1 MLDWFHQFLVDKPL
15 VRLLDIAIVW
25 YIIYR
30 VLLYA
35 HARNTAMN
43 LLKG

>member
-35 HARNTAMN
+35 RNTRAMN
-43 LLKG
+43 

>member
-25 YIIYR
+25 YKLFLGVWWPWSSSSNQNY
-30 VLLYA
+30 VEL
-35 HARNTAMN
+35 
-43 LLKG
+43 